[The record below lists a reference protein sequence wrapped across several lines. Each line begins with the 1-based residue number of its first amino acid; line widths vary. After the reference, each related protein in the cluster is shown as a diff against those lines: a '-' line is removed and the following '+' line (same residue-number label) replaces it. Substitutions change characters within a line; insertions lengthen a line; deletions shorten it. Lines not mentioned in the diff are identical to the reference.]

1 MGSGQRTCCDQGRE
15 RDGFRV
21 ENVCV
26 GLAFLPCFL
35 VSGISAG
42 TFGWSEMYNPFCDVK
57 NGKIAADQVYFF
69 R

>member
-1 MGSGQRTCCDQGRE
+1 M
-15 RDGFRV
+15 FRV

-42 TFGWSEMYNPFCDVK
+42 TFGWSEMYNPLCDVK
-57 NGKIAADQVYFF
+57 NGKIAADQVYFSGREF
-69 R
+69 ALSLLSLF